1 MAALITKYESDFFGK
16 FELNKISTEVL
27 ELSVIEMISMGLGA
41 VFAVVVG
48 YRRFDNESTT
58 TRRWR
63 SLEFNSHT

>member
-1 MAALITKYESDFFGK
+1 
-16 FELNKISTEVL
+16 VV

-58 TRRWR
+58 TSRRR
-63 SLEFNSHT
+63 SLVFNFHT